1 MAEAAGLL
9 RIVCPLPPR
18 FLVVCVDYPQ
28 HPEKK
33 RRIRLKKLER
43 DGAAVAVVAV
53 AVFSTIALPE
63 LVVVFVTSCR
73 VFISSNSICSARKS
87 LSSDSFSSLLKSM
100 TANIIFVII
109 PFVFSVRK
117 YDLISSDAL

>member
-1 MAEAAGLL
+1 M
-9 RIVCPLPPR
+9 
-18 FLVVCVDYPQ
+18 
-28 HPEKK
+28 
-33 RRIRLKKLER
+33 
-43 DGAAVAVVAV
+43 VAVV

-63 LVVVFVTSCR
+63 LVVVVFVTSCI

-87 LSSDSFSSLLKSM
+87 LSSDLFSSVLKSM